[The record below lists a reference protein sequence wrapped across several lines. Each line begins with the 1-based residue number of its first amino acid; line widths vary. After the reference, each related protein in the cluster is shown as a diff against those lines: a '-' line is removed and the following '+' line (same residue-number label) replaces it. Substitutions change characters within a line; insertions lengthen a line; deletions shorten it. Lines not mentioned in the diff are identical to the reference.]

1 MAAAAEAKLNPA
13 PLAHAA
19 ALAERAGASA
29 EAVASARAQAERIEA
44 EPARLVRPLSPRSR
58 HFFTHFPVL
67 TYPPPPPH
75 LTTPCFQFSSIPSP
89 PPVTLLRPPPIAI

>member
-44 EPARLVRPLSPRSR
+44 EGAQLLARMVSFVHRI
-58 HFFTHFPVL
+58 
-67 TYPPPPPH
+67 Y
-75 LTTPCFQFSSIPSP
+75 
-89 PPVTLLRPPPIAI
+89 